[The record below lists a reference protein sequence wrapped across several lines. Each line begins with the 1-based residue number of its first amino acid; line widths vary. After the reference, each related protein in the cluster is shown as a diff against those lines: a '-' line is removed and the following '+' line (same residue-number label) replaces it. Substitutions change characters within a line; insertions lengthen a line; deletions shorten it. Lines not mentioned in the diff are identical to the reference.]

1 MKELTVGASFDQIEV
16 VTDFVN
22 ETLEALGGSVRAR
35 LQLDVAIDE
44 IMSNIVRYAYSPG
57 TGSVTVR
64 LEALENPP
72 AVRLSFIDRGVPY
85 DPFTARQPDVSAPA
99 EERAVGGLGIYLVR
113 KTMDEVRYE
122 YLDGQNILHITK
134 RI

>member
-22 ETLEALGGSVRAR
+22 ETLRALGCSVRAR

-64 LEALENPP
+64 LEALENPT

-85 DPFTARQPDVSAPA
+85 DPFTAKQPDVSAPA